1 MIEEPEIPLGAVD
14 RQLLRHLQMDAFQT
28 HQQLAEQVGV
38 STATCQRRVQRLRAA
53 GVIEAQ
59 VAVLSPQRLKA
70 AGVPLLQAVV
80 EVTLDQQSAE
90 RLDAFEA
97 RAGND
102 LAVQQLYRVSGGP
115 DFVLMVCVAD
125 MDGYQAFARR
135 LLSGDVNVRNVR
147 SYFVTQRSKMGVSL
161 PI

>member
-1 MIEEPEIPLGAVD
+1 MIEEANTPLDAVD

-38 STATCQRRVQRLRAA
+38 STATCQRRVQRLRAT

-59 VAVLSPQRLKA
+59 VAVLSPRQLKA

-80 EVTLDQQSAE
+80 EVTLDHQSAE

-97 RAGND
+97 RAGGD

-125 MDGYQAFARR
+125 MDGYQALARR

-147 SYFVTQRSKMGVSL
+147 SYFVTQRTKMGVSL